1 MSPRTALLLLL
12 PALWLSAC
20 GQPQA
25 PATAPAPAPAEPEIP
40 PAQERPANI
49 GLGIKWAPDSPRY
62 QQVRREAWREGS
74 DFTAK
79 VDFSE
84 QQPSRNGSYVVRVL
98 DKSQPAGEALQAWT
112 VSISTAD
119 GKPVSGAMVNVLGGM
134 PEHGHGLPSKPTVTA
149 GAKPGQYRIEGLQFS
164 MPGWWEVS
172 FYISRDRRD
181 DTATINVNAG

>member
-25 PATAPAPAPAEPEIP
+25 PATAPAPAEPEIP

-98 DKSQPAGEALQAWT
+98 DKSQPAGEALQALDE
-112 VSISTAD
+112 AR
-119 GKPVSGAMVNVLGGM
+119 A
-134 PEHGHGLPSKPTVTA
+134 A
-149 GAKPGQYRIEGLQFS
+149 GARATGLC
-164 MPGWWEVS
+164 PRPVLKCVPIHTLPRWVAP
-172 FYISRDRRD
+172 SR
-181 DTATINVNAG
+181 NP